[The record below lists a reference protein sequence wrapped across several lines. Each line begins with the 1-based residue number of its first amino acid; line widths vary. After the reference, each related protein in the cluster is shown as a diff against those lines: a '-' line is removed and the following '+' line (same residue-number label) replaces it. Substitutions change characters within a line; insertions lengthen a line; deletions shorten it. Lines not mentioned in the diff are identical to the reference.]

1 MSARMKSSNRLFL
14 IIINIAHVTRDFHK
28 EDKPLLKPRQVAGTF
43 TFYGGERLAELV
55 IRKPLQFPL
64 RHESKADHII
74 CPEGLLI
81 GWNLLEDLPTG
92 RQIKSQK
99 RVSVT
104 WLSILP
110 FLIAP

>member
-14 IIINIAHVTRDFHK
+14 IIIINIVYVTRDFHK
-28 EDKPLLKPRQVAGTF
+28 EDKPLLEPRQVAGTF

-64 RHESKADHII
+64 RHESKADHRI

-81 GWNLLEDLPTG
+81 GWNLLEDLPAG
-92 RQIKSQK
+92 RQIKSK
-99 RVSVT
+99 KNKS
-104 WLSILP
+104 LELP
-110 FLIAP
+110 GGAFGPF